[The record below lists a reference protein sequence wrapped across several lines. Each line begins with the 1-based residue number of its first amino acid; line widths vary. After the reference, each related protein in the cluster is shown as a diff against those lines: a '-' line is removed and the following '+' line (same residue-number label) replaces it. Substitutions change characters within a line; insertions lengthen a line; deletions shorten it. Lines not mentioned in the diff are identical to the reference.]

1 MPEVLTTISILPLLS
16 LPCMDLSKMEGFF
29 DCPILPRC
37 PIYYYC
43 DTTALLNVF
52 RTKSF
57 WALPHA

>member
-1 MPEVLTTISILPLLS
+1 
-16 LPCMDLSKMEGFF
+16 
-29 DCPILPRC
+29 LPRC

>member
-1 MPEVLTTISILPLLS
+1 MPEVLTTLPLLS

-29 DCPILPRC
+29 GLAPFCHAAQSI
-37 PIYYYC
+37 I
-43 DTTALLNVF
+43 TVIQTALLNVF